1 MTDFA
6 AKHNAQLSERLDTGE
21 RLNGVVAASQ
31 QLSTFSGRA
40 VAIGITD
47 RRLLIQPLDR
57 RGEAKGEPISISPA
71 ELVGADGGP
80 AGGGW
85 MTLGSVVLDHAAVR
99 LKLRT
104 ADGKKL
110 KLMLMSG
117 GSGVLGGLGGGESQS
132 AGAEALGQWLADA
145 DQDAAS

>member
-1 MTDFA
+1 VTDFA
-6 AKHNAQLSERLDTGE
+6 AKHGAQLSERLDAGE
-21 RLNGVVAASQ
+21 RLNGVVAANQ
-31 QLSTFSGRA
+31 QLSAFSGRA
-40 VAIGITD
+40 VAIGVTD

-85 MTLGSVVLDHAAVR
+85 ITLGSVVLDHAAVR

-104 ADGKKL
+104 ADGEKL
-110 KLMLMSG
+110 KLTLMS
-117 GSGVLGGLGGGESQS
+117 GSGVLGGLGGGDSQS
-132 AGAEALGQWLADA
+132 AGAEALGRWLADA
-145 DQDAAS
+145 DSAAGS

>member
-6 AKHNAQLSERLDTGE
+6 AKHGAQLSDHLDAGERLD
-21 RLNGVVAASQ
+21 GVVAANQ

-40 VAIGITD
+40 VAIGVTD

-57 RGEAKGEPISISPA
+57 RGEAKGEPISISPGD
-71 ELVGADGGP
+71 LVGADGGP

-85 MTLGSVVLDHAAVR
+85 PTLGSIVLDHAAVR

-104 ADGKKL
+104 ADGQKL

-117 GSGVLGGLGGGESQS
+117 SGVLGSLGGGESQS
-132 AGAEALGQWLADA
+132 AGAEALGHWLADA
-145 DQDAAS
+145 DDAAGS